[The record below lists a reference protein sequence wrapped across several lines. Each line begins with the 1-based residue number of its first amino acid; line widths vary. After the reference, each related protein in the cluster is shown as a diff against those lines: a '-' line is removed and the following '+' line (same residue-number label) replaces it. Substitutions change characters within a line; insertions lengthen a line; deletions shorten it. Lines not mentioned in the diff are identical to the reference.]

1 MPTTPPDHVDV
12 VATGLRF
19 PEGPVVLADGSVL
32 VVEMFGERLVRVAL
46 DGSVET
52 VAEVPGGPN
61 GAALGPDGLVYVCNN
76 GGSHTELV
84 VDGVP
89 FPGPPDPRVYR
100 GGSIDV
106 VDPAS
111 GAVRTLYT
119 HCGDRPL
126 ASPNDIVF
134 DGHGGFYF
142 TDLGMVMGDRGFPG
156 GVYYATVD
164 GLHVETI
171 AFPVHAANG
180 IGLSPD
186 GEVLVWAESFNGR
199 LTRRRLRRPGVVEAP
214 APLDPWPHLYGFGG
228 YVLLD
233 SLAFEA
239 SGNVCVATCFT
250 GGIATISPQGELLE
264 HVEIDD
270 YATTN
275 IAFGGDRRARPTS
288 PRQGPAGCFAWRGRD
303 RDSRSTARFRRL
315 RGGPQAERIAPHPGD
330 LVDRTRQVDRLAVD
344 EPQVR
349 APLRH
354 RAEALGGEREVDV
367 ALDQSLSL
375 PGLQRPERPLAAL
388 HVPRH
393 LDVAGA
399 CRRAATPPRSRPR
412 SGHCAGTS

>member
-1 MPTTPPDHVDV
+1 MSPASLSTSVAGGMPTIQPDHVDV
-12 VATGLRF
+12 VAAGLRF

-32 VVEMFGERLVRVAL
+32 VVEMFGERLVRVAS

-76 GGSHTELV
+76 GGSHTEVL

-106 VDPAS
+106 VDLAS

-119 HCGDRPL
+119 HCGDRAL

-142 TDLGMVMGDRGFPG
+142 TDLGMVMGDRGFLG

-180 IGLSPD
+180 IGLSPG

-199 LTRRRLRRPGVVEAP
+199 LTRRRLRRPGAVETP

-250 GGIATISPQGELLE
+250 GGIATISPEGELLE
-264 HVEIDD
+264 HIEIDD

-275 IAFGGDRRARPTS
+275 IAFGGECSSVAYITASGTGRLLRIAWPRPGLPLNGPVSPPAGRGAGRAHRPTPCTRTAPS
-288 PRQGPAGCFAWRGRD
+288 SHRGI
-303 RDSRSTARFRRL
+303 RR
-315 RGGPQAERIAPHPGD
+315 
-330 LVDRTRQVDRLAVD
+330 
-344 EPQVR
+344 
-349 APLRH
+349 
-354 RAEALGGEREVDV
+354 
-367 ALDQSLSL
+367 
-375 PGLQRPERPLAAL
+375 
-388 HVPRH
+388 
-393 LDVAGA
+393 
-399 CRRAATPPRSRPR
+399 
-412 SGHCAGTS
+412 